1 MVIYRNL
8 GKETGG
14 IIWVLVRI
22 LHNFEGALD
31 CMHGTSRIDVWDIG
45 TLGGNVPN
53 HYLSAT
59 TPSLCLLLLVLWLLL
74 LVVLINNRLGLM
86 GYCLHRGAKT
96 RVWFIGEQTTINNW
110 SYIHMIFHKHVQGTT
125 HRTVNLFRDQGQG
138 RVRQKVGSVVR
149 LKIKC

>member
-45 TLGGNVPN
+45 PLGGNVPN
-53 HYLSAT
+53 HYLSAS

-74 LVVLINNRLGLM
+74 INNRFGLM
-86 GYCLHRGAKT
+86 SCCLHRGVNSK
-96 RVWFIGEQTTINNW
+96 VWFIGEQ
-110 SYIHMIFHKHVQGTT
+110 KHANIVIDIP
-125 HRTVNLFRDQGQG
+125 L
-138 RVRQKVGSVVR
+138 SV
-149 LKIKC
+149 KHNK